1 MQAKHLRVF
10 DPPARGTGTMTEAKI
25 ILLMV
30 KCVPIILAVWIF
42 CHLLCDEYLRALE
55 IRGLIRRPPDTVM
68 TDKTPKEGSKD
79 TEEKPG

>member
-1 MQAKHLRVF
+1 
-10 DPPARGTGTMTEAKI
+10 
-25 ILLMV
+25 
-30 KCVPIILAVWIF
+30 VWIF
-42 CHLLCDEYLRALE
+42 CHRLCDEYLRALE